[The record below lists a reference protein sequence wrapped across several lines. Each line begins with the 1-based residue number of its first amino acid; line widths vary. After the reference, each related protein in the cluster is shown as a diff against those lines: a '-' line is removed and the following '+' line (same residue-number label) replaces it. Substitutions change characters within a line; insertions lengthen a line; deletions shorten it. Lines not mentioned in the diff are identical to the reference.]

1 MIATGD
7 FYALLWEGV
16 SMKTSQRGID
26 LIKSFEGC
34 RLDAYTCPAGKLTI
48 GYGHTGAD
56 VTQGMKISQA
66 QADAY
71 LIADLKR
78 FEKAVEKTG
87 LDLTQN
93 EFDALVS
100 FAYNCGEGSM
110 RKLVNNRTLI
120 EIAAKIPSYNKAGGK
135 VVNGLTRRRK
145 EEQALFK
152 DRMKSDYDIALEVL
166 DGLWGSGVT
175 RKSRLTA
182 AGYSYGNVQKEIN
195 RILASESV

>member
-7 FYALLWEGV
+7 FYALLWEGIG
-16 SMKTSQRGID
+16 MKTSQRGID
-26 LIKSFEGC
+26 IIKKYEGC
-34 RLDAYTCPAGKLTI
+34 RLDAYRCPAGKLTI

-66 QADAY
+66 QAEAY
-71 LIADLKR
+71 LVADLKR
-78 FEKAVEKTG
+78 FENAVEKTG

-110 RKLVNNRTLI
+110 RKLVKNRTLV

-152 DRMKSDYDIALEVL
+152 DGMKTDYDIALEVL

-175 RKSRLTA
+175 RKNRLTA
-182 AGYSYGNVQKEIN
+182 AGHSYGNVQKEVN
-195 RILASESV
+195 RLVRGD

>member
-1 MIATGD
+1 
-7 FYALLWEGV
+7 
-16 SMKTSQRGID
+16 MKTSQRGID
-26 LIKSFEGC
+26 LIKRFEGC

-48 GYGHTGAD
+48 GYGHTGSD
-56 VTQGMKISQA
+56 VTTGMKISQA
-66 QADAY
+66 QAEAY

-110 RKLVNNRTLI
+110 RKLVKNRTLV

-152 DRMKSDYDIALEVL
+152 DGMKSDYDVALEVL

-182 AGYSYGNVQKEIN
+182 AGYSYGNVQKEVN
-195 RILASESV
+195 RLVRGD